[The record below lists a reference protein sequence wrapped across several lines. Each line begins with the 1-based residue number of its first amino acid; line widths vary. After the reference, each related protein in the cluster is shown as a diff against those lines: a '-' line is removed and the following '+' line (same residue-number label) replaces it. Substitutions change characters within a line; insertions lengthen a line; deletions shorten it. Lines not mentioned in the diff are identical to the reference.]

1 LLLTSF
7 ATGYRLRR
15 RIWLAF
21 LTTPIMVAIVMG
33 LTADMDSP
41 RNGLIRTDVRSF
53 QRVEEQLKST
63 PVTST
68 ETPGARGD
76 FEAKQMS

>member
-41 RNGLIRTDVRSF
+41 RSGLIRADVRSL

-68 ETPGARGD
+68 EPLVPAGISTPS
-76 FEAKQMS
+76 K